1 MVVVLMAAMVI
12 INCSDNA
19 IKLNFA
25 FQSRQLCKLSFSFCS
40 KQRNMFAVNVVG
52 NNDAVDGNQQISW
65 GAWMCSF
72 AFLAV
77 FMLPLIVVEFYFG
90 LHSIS
95 CQHDSYFMTLTTWL
109 LVDASFQLF
118 ILVVLG
124 AIISRP
130 YKDILMLF
138 LKPFQI
144 CCVITW
150 TVVGAVLFL
159 KHLLPSTSCADNI
172 LIFMWIRII
181 GGFISISK
189 LVL

>member
-1 MVVVLMAAMVI
+1 MFY
-12 INCSDNA
+12 
-19 IKLNFA
+19 FA
-25 FQSRQLCKLSFSFCS
+25 SPRFVYSLVFHFCF
-40 KQRNMFAVNVVG
+40 KQRNMFSVNVVG
-52 NNDAVDGNQQISW
+52 NNDATDGERRLSC
-65 GAWMCSF
+65 GEWMCSF

-109 LVDASFQLF
+109 VVDASFQLF
-118 ILVVLG
+118 ILVMLG
-124 AIISRP
+124 AIITSP
-130 YKDILMLF
+130 AKDILMLF

-144 CCVITW
+144 CCITTW

-159 KHLLPSTSCADNI
+159 HHLLPNTTCADNI

-181 GGFISISK
+181 GGFISIFK
-189 LVL
+189 LLV